1 MRAKR
6 GCVCVHRHTGLSIFP
21 LFRFAAVHNRC
32 EITGKIS
39 YEHTYFLKFYLYGT
53 LKLEIYEGMKNRH
66 LFWTGEVTLRAKG
79 KFHALTCRTRWKDAQ
94 RTRHQ
99 CVNMKDKNECPLLW
113 NNRILLRDRAPEWFF
128 ANLFPFISQIIYY
141 YSQAFKN
148 YVIVKI

>member
-1 MRAKR
+1 MPVRAKC

-99 CVNMKDKNECPLLW
+99 CVNMKDKNRKTKKWVPFAMKQQDIAKRQSTRMVLCKSLPFYITNNLL
-113 NNRILLRDRAPEWFF
+113 LQSSL
-128 ANLFPFISQIIYY
+128 
-141 YSQAFKN
+141 
-148 YVIVKI
+148 